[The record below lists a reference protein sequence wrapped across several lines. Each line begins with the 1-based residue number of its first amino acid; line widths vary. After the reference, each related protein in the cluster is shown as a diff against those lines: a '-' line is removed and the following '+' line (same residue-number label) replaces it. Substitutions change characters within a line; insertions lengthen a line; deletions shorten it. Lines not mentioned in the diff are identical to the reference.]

1 MSASLAARRWTHR
14 AFGGAVAL
22 ALAGSAAMTAQAAT
36 GSAAIDPNSDGVVAT
51 SGVDSSSALIQLV
64 GDPLSTSPDVDHGN
78 GRVKLD
84 GQKTKSVKAAL
95 AAQRNALKS
104 WLRAN
109 APKAKV
115 TGEYDFALNAIAVR
129 LNGTSVATLRQA
141 PGVASVQLQG
151 LFHPTADDPDLARID
166 GLLGWSVAGAT
177 SEPSDPSSWAG
188 AGVQVGIIDSG
199 VDASHPCF
207 SDAGFPATRQL
218 GDTHFTNNKVIVAK
232 VFNNKAGSKG
242 YTAEAIG
249 EHGTHVGGTVACN
262 LQTPAVVNGVD
273 IPYDPSGVAPGAQL
287 GSYNVF
293 PGDDGNA
300 RSEDILNA
308 IEAAV
313 ADGMD
318 VLNMSLGGGS
328 HGIQDLLTVAVDN
341 VDRAGVVVAVSAGNE
356 GPGVMT
362 IGSPGMAERALTS
375 GASTVGHFVGL
386 SITSDV
392 GEGTEVYA
400 ATGDFPVPDAP
411 ITATLAAVKTAQGAF
426 GIGCSAAD
434 VPPALVSGKIALIS
448 RGTCTFGTKVANA
461 KAAGAVAVI
470 IVNNVAGDPIA
481 MVADTAL
488 SAQAQALPAVMTALS
503 AKGALLALDG
513 ELVTIGSD
521 QAYRITD
528 SNDIMAGF
536 SSQGPVDV
544 SYRVKPDVV
553 APGVNVLSSIPMS
566 YCDNDVEGCWAFFQG
581 TSMSSPHLAGMA
593 AVVRAANPGWDAWQ
607 VRSAIANTAKLGVLT
622 SFTDGTTVDV
632 NVQKVGNGLA
642 DLDAAV
648 RAQVALTRPSVSFGA
663 VPNTAGQSLTETVT
677 VTNLTDGALTLPLS
691 VSEGPGEG
699 VFSVSPQSVNLPAGG
714 SATVT
719 VTFTSAKGSAL
730 GNTQAT
736 LMVGSAAHAALYA
749 YLK

>member
-1 MSASLAARRWTHR
+1 
-14 AFGGAVAL
+14 
-22 ALAGSAAMTAQAAT
+22 MTAQAAT
-36 GSAAIDPNSDGVVAT
+36 ATIAIDPNTDGVVAT
-51 SGVDSSSALIQLV
+51 SGVDASSALIQLV
-64 GDPLSTSPDVDHGN
+64 GDPLSTSTEVDHGN

-104 WLRAN
+104 WLRTN

-115 TGEYDFALNAIAVR
+115 TGEYDFSLNAIAVR
-129 LNGTSVATLRQA
+129 LNGTSLDTLRKA
-141 PGVASVQLQG
+141 PGVAAVQLQG

-166 GLLGWSVAGAT
+166 GLLGWTAAGA
-177 SEPSDPSSWAG
+177 SASNSDPSTWAG

-199 VDASHPCF
+199 VDVSHPCF
-207 SDAGFPATRQL
+207 DDTGFPATAQL
-218 GDTHFTNNKVIVAK
+218 GDKRFTNNKVIVAK

-249 EHGTHVGGTVACN
+249 EHGTHVGGTVACD
-262 LQTPAVVNGVD
+262 LKTPAVVDGVD
-273 IPYDPSGVAPGAQL
+273 ITYDPSGVAPGAQL

-293 PGDDGNA
+293 PGDDGDA

-313 ADGMD
+313 VDGMD

-341 VDRAGVVVAVSAGNE
+341 VDRAGVVVAISAGNE

-362 IGSPGMAERALTS
+362 IGSPGMAERALTA

-386 SITSDV
+386 SVS
-392 GEGTEVYA
+392 GGSTEVYA
-400 ATGDFPVPDAP
+400 ATGDFPVPAAP
-411 ITATLAAVKTAQGAF
+411 ITAALAAVKNADGTLGAGCTAA
-426 GIGCSAAD
+426 SVPAAT
-434 VPPALVSGKIALIS
+434 VSGKIALIS

-461 KAAGAVAVI
+461 KAAGAVAAI

-481 MVADTAL
+481 MAADTAL
-488 SAQAQALPAVMTALS
+488 PADAQQLPAVMTALS
-503 AKGALLALDG
+503 TKAALLALDG
-513 ELVTIGSD
+513 QTVTIGSD
-521 QAYRITD
+521 LAYRITD

-581 TSMSSPHLAGMA
+581 TSMASPHLAGMA
-593 AVVRAANPGWDAWQ
+593 AVVRAAHPGWDAWQ
-607 VRSAIANTAKLGVLT
+607 VRSAIANTAKLDVLT
-622 SFTDGTTVDV
+622 RYTDGTTVDT

-648 RAQVALTRPSVSFGA
+648 MAKVALSRPSVSFGA
-663 VPNTAGQSLTETVT
+663 VPNTAGQTLTQTVT
-677 VTNLTDGALTLPLS
+677 LTNLTASTLNLPLS
-691 VSEGPGEG
+691 VSDGPGAG
-699 VFSVSPQSVNLPAGG
+699 SFTVSPSSVSLAAGG

-719 VTFTSAKGSAL
+719 VTFSSAKGAAL
-730 GNTQAT
+730 GNSQAT
-736 LMVGSAAHAALYA
+736 LMVGTAAHAALFA
-749 YLK
+749 FLK

>member
-1 MSASLAARRWTHR
+1 
-14 AFGGAVAL
+14 
-22 ALAGSAAMTAQAAT
+22 MTAQAAT

-177 SEPSDPSSWAG
+177 SEPSDPASWAG

-207 SDAGFPATRQL
+207 SDERFPATRQL

-273 IPYDPSGVAPGAQL
+273 ITYDPSGVAPGAQL

-293 PGDDGNA
+293 PGDDGDA

-341 VDRAGVVVAVSAGNE
+341 VDRAGIVVAVSAGNE

-386 SITSDV
+386 SIK

-400 ATGDFPVPDAP
+400 ATGDFPAPTAP
-411 ITATLAAVKTAQGAF
+411 ISATLEAVKNADGTLGNGCAAGAVAAAV
-426 GIGCSAAD
+426 
-434 VPPALVSGKIALIS
+434 PAGSIALIS

-461 KAAGAVAVI
+461 KAAGAVAAI

-481 MVADTAL
+481 MAADTAL
-488 SAQAQALPAVMTALS
+488 PADVQQLPAVMTALS
-503 AKGALLALDG
+503 TKGALLALDG
-513 ELVTIGSD
+513 QPVTIGSD
-521 QAYRITD
+521 QAYRVTT

-566 YCDNDVEGCWAFFQG
+566 YCNNYVEGCWAFFQG

-593 AVVRAANPGWDAWQ
+593 AVVRAAKPGWDAWQ

-622 SFTDGTTVDV
+622 RFTDGTTVDA

-677 VTNLTDGALTLPLS
+677 VTNLTDGALSLPLS

>member
-1 MSASLAARRWTHR
+1 
-14 AFGGAVAL
+14 
-22 ALAGSAAMTAQAAT
+22 MTAQAAT
-36 GSAAIDPNSDGVVAT
+36 GSVAINPNTDGVVAT

-64 GDPLSTSPDVDHGN
+64 GDPLSTSTDVDHGN

-84 GQKTKSVKAAL
+84 GQKTKSVKSAL

-115 TGEYDFALNAIAVR
+115 TGEYDFSLNAIAVR
-129 LNGTSVATLRQA
+129 LNGTSLDTLRQA

-166 GLLGWSVAGAT
+166 GLLGWAAAGASAT
-177 SEPSDPSSWAG
+177 STNPATWAG

-199 VDASHPCF
+199 VDVTHPCF
-207 SDAGFPATRQL
+207 SDAGFPATTQL
-218 GDTHFTNNKVIVAK
+218 GDKRFTNNKVIVAK
-232 VFNNKAGSKG
+232 VFNNKAGTKG

-249 EHGTHVGGTVACN
+249 EHGTHVGGTVDCD
-262 LQTPAVVNGVD
+262 LKTPAVVDGVA
-273 IPYDPSGVAPGAQL
+273 IGYDPSGVAPGAQL

-293 PGDDGNA
+293 PGDDGDA

-313 ADGMD
+313 VDGMD

-341 VDRAGVVVAVSAGNE
+341 VDRAGVVVAISAGNE
-356 GPGVMT
+356 GPGAMT
-362 IGSPGMAERALTS
+362 IGSPGMAERALTA

-386 SITSDV
+386 SVS
-392 GEGTEVYA
+392 GGSTEVYA
-400 ATGDFPVPDAP
+400 ATGDFPVPTAP
-411 ITATLAAVKTAQGAF
+411 ITASLAAVKNADGTLGD
-426 GIGCSAAD
+426 GCAAASVSAAT
-434 VPPALVSGKIALIS
+434 VTGKIALIS

-461 KAAGAVAVI
+461 KAAGAVAAI

-481 MVADTAL
+481 MAADTAL
-488 SAQAQALPAVMTALS
+488 PAGAQQLPAVMTALS
-503 AKGALLALDG
+503 TKAALLALDG
-513 ELVTIGSD
+513 QTVTIGSD
-521 QAYRITD
+521 LAYRITD

-566 YCDNDVEGCWAFFQG
+566 YCDALSKGCWAFFQG
-581 TSMSSPHLAGMA
+581 TSMASPHLAGMA
-593 AVVRAANPGWDAWQ
+593 AVVRAAHPDWDAWQ
-607 VRSAIANTAKLGVLT
+607 VRSAIANTAKQGVLT
-622 SFTDGTTVDV
+622 RYTDGTTVDV

-648 RAQVALTRPSVSFGA
+648 VAKVALTRPSVSFGA
-663 VPNTAGQSLTETVT
+663 VPNTAGQTLTETVT
-677 VTNLTDGALTLPLS
+677 LTNLTGSALNLPLS
-691 VSEGPGEG
+691 VTDGPGAG
-699 VFSVSPQSVNLPAGG
+699 AFTVSPSSVSLAAGG

-719 VTFTSAKGSAL
+719 VTFTSAKGAAL
-730 GNTQAT
+730 GNSQAT
-736 LMVGSAAHAALYA
+736 LVVGSAAHAALFA
-749 YLK
+749 FLK

>member
-1 MSASLAARRWTHR
+1 
-14 AFGGAVAL
+14 
-22 ALAGSAAMTAQAAT
+22 MTAQAAT

-177 SEPSDPSSWAG
+177 SVPSDPSSWAG

-207 SDAGFPATRQL
+207 SDERFPATRQL

-273 IPYDPSGVAPGAQL
+273 ITYDPSGVAPGAQL

-293 PGDDGNA
+293 PGDDGDA

-341 VDRAGVVVAVSAGNE
+341 VDRAGIVVAVSAGNE

-400 ATGDFPVPDAP
+400 GAVS
-411 ITATLAAVKTAQGAF
+411 AAV
-426 GIGCSAAD
+426 
-434 VPPALVSGKIALIS
+434 PAGSIALIS

-461 KAAGAVAVI
+461 KAAGAVAAI

-481 MVADTAL
+481 MAADTAL
-488 SAQAQALPAVMTALS
+488 PADVQQLPAVMTALS
-503 AKGALLALDG
+503 TKGALLALDG
-513 ELVTIGSD
+513 QPVTIGSD
-521 QAYRITD
+521 QAYRVTT

-566 YCDNDVEGCWAFFQG
+566 YCNNYVEGCWAFFQG

-593 AVVRAANPGWDAWQ
+593 AVVRSANPGWDAWQ

-749 YLK
+749 FLK

>member
-1 MSASLAARRWTHR
+1 
-14 AFGGAVAL
+14 
-22 ALAGSAAMTAQAAT
+22 MTAQAAT

-95 AAQRNALKS
+95 AVQRNALKS

-166 GLLGWSVAGAT
+166 GLLGWSAAGAT
-177 SEPSDPSSWAG
+177 SEPSDPASWAG

-242 YTAEAIG
+242 YTAKAIG

-566 YCDNDVEGCWAFFQG
+566 YCNNHLEGCWAFFQG

-593 AVVRAANPGWDAWQ
+593 AVVRAAKPGWDAWQ

-622 SFTDGTTVDV
+622 RFTDGTTVDA

-677 VTNLTDGALTLPLS
+677 VTNLTDGALSLPLS
-691 VSEGPGEG
+691 VSKGPGEG
-699 VFSVSPQSVNLPAGG
+699 LFSVSPQSVNLPAGG